1 MDKIDYLV
9 LFVAA
14 MLSTWW
20 IFRDIH
26 RIAILKNITDNPD
39 ARKLQKVPV
48 PCLGG
53 VAVFFGIIMALLIA
67 GIEFEASKMFTIVC
81 AFTLMLCIGT
91 MDDILSLSPLFRFCM
106 EVLIIMLLIYG
117 GSGYIDNFH
126 GLWGVYSIP
135 DWIAIPLT
143 IFACVGIINAINLID
158 GVNGLCSGYC
168 IMACIAFGTV
178 AIWSGDQKSASFAA
192 IFTGALIPFF
202 LHNVFGN
209 KSKMFLGD
217 GGTLMMGTIM
227 AYFVISMLKSD
238 SALTFVADD
247 NFGFI
252 PFTLAVLAIP
262 IFDMLRVMTSRI
274 LRGTSPFSPDKTHLH
289 HMLFQCRFS
298 HVGTTMTEI
307 LGNIFIVAVWFA
319 CWRLG
324 ASVEL
329 QLYVVILL
337 GLLGTFGFYR
347 YGAAMEKRRGA
358 GWRVLSRIGERTHV
372 EHTKWFEW
380 VTRIV
385 DKRYEAE

>member
-1 MDKIDYLV
+1 MEIYYLI

-67 GIEFEASKMFTIVC
+67 GVEFEASKMFTIVC
-81 AFTLMLCIGT
+81 AFTLMLYIGT
-91 MDDILSLSPLFRFCM
+91 MDDILSLSPLFRLFM
-106 EVLIIMLLIYG
+106 EVLILMLLIYG
-117 GSGYIDNFH
+117 GSGYIDDFH
-126 GLWGVYSIP
+126 GLWGIYSIP
-135 DWIAIPLT
+135 DWIAVPLT
-143 IFACVGIINAINLID
+143 IFACAGIINAINLID

-168 IMACIAFGTV
+168 ITACIAFGVV

-202 LHNVFGN
+202 IHNVFGD

-217 GGTLMMGTIM
+217 GGSLMMGMIM
-227 AYFVISMLKSD
+227 SYFVISLLKSD
-238 SALTFVADD
+238 SPLSFVADG

-252 PFTLAVLAIP
+252 PFVLAVLVIP
-262 IFDMLRVMTSRI
+262 VFDTLRVMTSRI

-289 HMLFQCRFS
+289 HLLFRFHFS
-298 HVGTTMTEI
+298 HVGTTLTEI
-307 LGNIFIVAVWFA
+307 LLSILILAVWFA

-324 ASVEL
+324 ASVEI
-329 QLYVVILL
+329 QLYAVVAL
-337 GLLGTFGFYR
+337 GIAATFGFYWL
-347 YGAAMEKRRGA
+347 GARLEKRQGA
-358 GWRVLSRIGERTHV
+358 GWRLLTRIGDRTHV
-372 EHTKWFEW
+372 GHTRWFERC
-380 VTRIV
+380 TRIL
-385 DKRYEAE
+385 DKRY

>member
-1 MDKIDYLV
+1 
-9 LFVAA
+9 
-14 MLSTWW
+14 
-20 IFRDIH
+20 
-26 RIAILKNITDNPD
+26 
-39 ARKLQKVPV
+39 
-48 PCLGG
+48 
-53 VAVFFGIIMALLIA
+53 
-67 GIEFEASKMFTIVC
+67 
-81 AFTLMLCIGT
+81 
-91 MDDILSLSPLFRFCM
+91 
-106 EVLIIMLLIYG
+106 
-117 GSGYIDNFH
+117 
-126 GLWGVYSIP
+126 
-135 DWIAIPLT
+135 
-143 IFACVGIINAINLID
+143 
-158 GVNGLCSGYC
+158 
-168 IMACIAFGTV
+168 
-178 AIWSGDQKSASFAA
+178 
-192 IFTGALIPFF
+192 
-202 LHNVFGN
+202 
-209 KSKMFLGD
+209 MFLGD

-262 IFDMLRVMTSRI
+262 IFDTLRVMTSRI
-274 LRGTSPFSPDKTHLH
+274 LRDTSPFSPDKTHLH

>member
-1 MDKIDYLV
+1 MS
-9 LFVAA
+9 
-14 MLSTWW
+14 STWW

-262 IFDMLRVMTSRI
+262 IFDTLRVMTSRI
-274 LRGTSPFSPDKTHLH
+274 LRDTSPFSPDKTHLH